1 MTRTVPQ
8 VNTQSGGKVPQD
20 LLDRAREKVE
30 RLCGR
35 SPEQVLAARVR
46 LSMGSGADRPAVAQA
61 NLDVN
66 GRTVRVQTTAATM
79 GEAVDLLEDRLAE
92 RLRRVARNWEAV
104 RGGRPQPDEWRHDSE
119 PARRPA
125 YYPRP
130 AEERQV
136 IRHKAYELASATPD
150 EAVFDMEAL
159 DYDFHL
165 FTDVATGQDSV
176 VYRHGDAY
184 RMAQIDPRPRK
195 DDLAVD
201 LTVSPHPAP
210 RIGVREAEERL
221 EATGLPFVFFADADT
236 GRGNVLYHRYDGHY
250 GLITP
255 AG

>member
-1 MTRTVPQ
+1 MTRTIPQ
-8 VNTQSGGKVPQD
+8 VNTQSGGQVPRE

-46 LSMGSGADRPAVAQA
+46 LTMGSGADRPALAQA

-66 GRTVRVQTTAATM
+66 GRTVRVQTAAATM
-79 GEAVDLLEDRLAE
+79 DEAVDLLEDRLAE

-104 RGGRPQPDEWRHDSE
+104 RGGRPQPYEWRHDSE
-119 PARRPA
+119 PSRRPD
-125 YYPRP
+125 YYPRS

-136 IRHKAYELASATPD
+136 IRRKAYELDSATPD
-150 EAVFDMEAL
+150 EAAFDMEAL

-176 VYRHGDAY
+176 LYRHGDAY
-184 RMAQIDPRPRK
+184 RMAQVDPRPRE

-210 RIGVREAEERL
+210 RISLQEARERL
-221 EATGLPFVFFADADT
+221 EAMGLPFVFFTDPGT

>member
-1 MTRTVPQ
+1 MTRTVSQ
-8 VNTQSGGKVPQD
+8 VKIQAGGAVPQE
-20 LLDRAREKVE
+20 LQDRAREKIE
-30 RLCGR
+30 RLSAR
-35 SPEQVLAARVR
+35 APEPVLAARVR
-46 LSMGSGADRPAVAQA
+46 LTMGAATVRPALAQA

-66 GRTVRVQTTAATM
+66 GRTVRVQTAAATM
-79 GEAVDLLEDRLAE
+79 SEAVDTLEDLLAE
-92 RLRRVARNWEAV
+92 RLRRVSRNWEAV
-104 RGGRPQPDEWRHDSE
+104 RGGQPQPGEWRHNTE
-119 PARRPA
+119 PAHRPA

-130 AEERQV
+130 PEERQI
-136 IRHKAYELASATPD
+136 IRHKAYELSSATPD
-150 EAVFDMEAL
+150 EAAFDMESL

-176 VYRHGDAY
+176 LYRHADGY

-195 DDLAVD
+195 DDTAVD

-210 RIGVREAEERL
+210 RITAEEAVERL
-221 EATGLPFVFFADADT
+221 ETTGLPFVFFADAQT